1 MLKFPEGKITFPT
14 QKILLARKYC
24 PVLVYT
30 SFHSCYASDKKTQE
44 Q

>member
-30 SFHSCYASDKKTQE
+30 FPLLLCVR
-44 Q
+44 